1 MRSRTIAIALAGLV
15 LAVPAAAQSR
25 PTAVPDTA
33 AFRSVG
39 QVVTVEGRVAQV
51 KDAAQHGYAYLNF
64 HAPYPRHAFSVWIPD
79 SVAAKF
85 GDLKRW
91 EGKRLRATGLVWLQN
106 NEWPAMTIVD
116 PTKLEGVP

>member
-1 MRSRTIAIALAGLV
+1 MRSRSILLALVALV
-15 LAVPAAAQSR
+15 VPLPGAAQIR
-25 PTAVPDTA
+25 PAVVPDTA
-33 AFRSVG
+33 AFRSIG

-64 HAPYPRHAFSVWIPD
+64 NADYPGHSFSVWIPD
-79 SVAAKF
+79 TVAGRF

-91 EGKRLRATGLVWLQN
+91 EGKRLRATGLLWLQN

-116 PTKLEGVP
+116 PTQLEGVP